1 MVKKILMV
9 LFVCVLTLGAA
20 AMMWHSQNRENSK
33 RAATSQAVKS
43 IPPAAAPVPY
53 KPARAAQIPA
63 FQSGKSLANLPATLD
78 PEIFTGSVRQAYW
91 IAKEIPGTLAQVPCY
106 CKCDRSLGHKS
117 LHTCFTDDH
126 GSKCGTCMNE
136 AVSAYRLQKEKRLM
150 PEQIREKIVAEYSPR
165 S

>member
-9 LFVCVLTLGAA
+9 LFVCVLTLGGVAI
-20 AMMWHSQNRENSK
+20 MWSLQNEENAK
-33 RAATSQAVKS
+33 RAAAQREVKS
-43 IPPAAAPVPY
+43 IPPAAAPAPY
-53 KPARAAQIPA
+53 KPTRAVEIPA
-63 FQSGKSLANLPATLD
+63 FQSGKSLANLPPTLA
-78 PEIFTGSVRQAYW
+78 PEVFAGSVRQAYW

-136 AVSAYRLQKEKRLM
+136 AFSAYRLQKEKKLR